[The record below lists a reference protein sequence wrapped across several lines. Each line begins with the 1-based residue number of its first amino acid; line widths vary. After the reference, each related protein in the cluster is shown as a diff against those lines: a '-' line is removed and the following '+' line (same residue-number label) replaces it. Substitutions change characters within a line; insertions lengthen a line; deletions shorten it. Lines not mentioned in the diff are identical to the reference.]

1 MASFPFH
8 PLEDHFFG
16 MKIGKVWKQFGSIS
30 ELQEALNSNLKQNEE
45 NFICSSKGDKML
57 YLDLYPTKFRKFIQ
71 AENFDSLNIEF
82 QNLLLEKNPKLDII
96 FDLLEWLFMGF
107 DLDKNFLKLLN
118 LVSNQKLEFNELF
131 LEKLREEYNEEN
143 QT

>member
-1 MASFPFH
+1 
-8 PLEDHFFG
+8 
-16 MKIGKVWKQFGSIS
+16 MKIGKVWKQFGSTS

-82 QNLLLEKNPKLDII
+82 ENLLAEKNPKLDII

-107 DLDKNFLKLLN
+107 DLDKNFLQLLN
-118 LVSNQKLEFNELF
+118 LVSNKKLEFSELF
-131 LEKLREEYNEEN
+131 LEKLREENLE
-143 QT
+143 

>member
-1 MASFPFH
+1 LASFPFH

-16 MKIGKVWKQFGSIS
+16 TKIGKVWKQFGSIN

-71 AENFDSLNIEF
+71 AENFEALNIEF
-82 QNLLLEKNPKLDII
+82 ENLLLEKNPKLDIV

-107 DLDKNFLKLLN
+107 DLDKNFNQLLN
-118 LVSNQKLEFNELF
+118 LVSNKKLEFSDLF
-131 LEKLREEYNEEN
+131 LEKLREEYKEEN
-143 QT
+143 LE